1 MIKSSKSIATEN
13 VNERFEKVSTDLF
26 YYLQLGLIKP
36 LDCVLYIKYLELY
49 NAKYGYAYPT
59 IYQLQDY
66 LNCSRS
72 SILESNKRLV
82 KAGLI
87 KVDKYKKNNN
97 IYLPLQPLSK
107 AELSNQVPVEIM
119 ELEIRKAKIY
129 KAIDGDRLRFDG
141 LLMNQSNKI
150 SD

>member
-1 MIKSSKSIATEN
+1 MIKSSKSIATKN
-13 VNERFEKVSTDLF
+13 VTERFEKVSTDLF

-36 LDCVLYIKYLELY
+36 LDFVLYIKYLELY

-59 IYQLQDY
+59 IYQLQDF

-82 KAGLI
+82 EAGLI
-87 KVDKYKKNNN
+87 KVDKNKYKNNNN

-107 AELSNQVPVEIM
+107 SELSDQVPNKIM
-119 ELEIRKAKIY
+119 ELEIRQAKIY
-129 KAIDGDRLRFDG
+129 KAADGDRVRFEG
-141 LLMNQSNKI
+141 LFNEAK
-150 SD
+150 